1 MGDEERLKRVHDAMN
16 EDKFAW
22 KTRRFLLEANE
33 DRVAKEAPKLVSSWW
48 EYIIK
53 PEVLKFSANAH
64 ISGGV
69 GGGKKKSASQLAEKR
84 EREEIREET
93 DESDPDEPSM
103 PKRDVEEIREETD
116 ESDPDEPGEKEKGKE
131 PESEGET
138 ELVFEDEPPKRKRG
152 RPRKEGSVPRVKKGT
167 GRHAIR
173 DKFGRFAKHEFHNT
187 MSNLGAT
194 DPNIIYPVSL
204 KAARNPAEEA
214 EYRSEYRGDPFEK
227 AEIEEIGREDMYK
240 LEDKPKGKVKVIPGS
255 RKYRPTPPPKSADV
269 LLSTYGQRD
278 PGDIPLK
285 PAPMPPPKPIF
296 NRGPAPPIP
305 PKPQKPVPPPKP
317 IKKELPPPPRIVVRP
332 PESELYKPKG
342 KDSKQKLDVV
352 ELKRIRQENARR
364 TNETRRR
371 KKAEEAERKHIERMK
386 KKE

>member
-1 MGDEERLKRVHDAMN
+1 MGDEERLKRVHDAMD
-16 EDKFAW
+16 EDRFAW
-22 KTRRFLLEANE
+22 KTRKFLLEANE
-33 DRVAKEAPKLVSSWW
+33 KRVAKEAPKLVSSWW
-48 EYIIK
+48 EHIIK

-69 GGGKKKSASQLAEKR
+69 GGGKKKSASQLKEKM
-84 EREEIREET
+84 EREEPEIREET
-93 DESDPDEPSM
+93 DSDPDFSEEE
-103 PKRDVEEIREETD
+103 KVEEK
-116 ESDPDEPGEKEKGKE
+116 GEKEKGKE

-138 ELVFEDEPPKRKRG
+138 EIVFEDEPPKRKRG

-173 DKFGRFAKHEFHNT
+173 DKFGRFTKHEFHNT
-187 MSNLGAT
+187 MSDLGAT

-214 EYRSEYRGDPFEK
+214 EYRSEYRGDPYEK
-227 AEIEEIGREDMYK
+227 AGIEEIGREDMYK
-240 LEDKPKGKVKVIPGS
+240 LEDKPKGKVNVIPGS
-255 RKYRPTPPPKSADV
+255 RKYRPTPPPKSANV
-269 LLSTYGQRD
+269 LLSTYGQKD
-278 PGDIPLK
+278 PGDIPLEPTREYIK
-285 PAPMPPPKPIF
+285 RKKGRKMENVRLEDIKEEVPKKSGARQTKLTEFYPPIPPPKPVKRAAGI
-296 NRGPAPPIP
+296 I
-305 PKPQKPVPPPKP
+305 
-317 IKKELPPPPRIVVRP
+317 RP

-371 KKAEEAERKHIERMK
+371 KKEEGK

>member
-1 MGDEERLKRVHDAMN
+1 MGDEERLKRVHDAMD
-16 EDKFAW
+16 EDRFAW
-22 KTRRFLLEANE
+22 KTRKFLLEANE
-33 DRVAKEAPKLVSSWW
+33 KRVAKEAPKLVSSWW
-48 EYIIK
+48 EHIIK

-69 GGGKKKSASQLAEKR
+69 GGGKKKSASQLKEKM
-84 EREEIREET
+84 EREEPEIREET
-93 DESDPDEPSM
+93 DSDPDFSEEE
-103 PKRDVEEIREETD
+103 KVEEK
-116 ESDPDEPGEKEKGKE
+116 GEKEKGKE

-138 ELVFEDEPPKRKRG
+138 EIVFEDEPPKRKRG

-187 MSNLGAT
+187 MSDLGAT

-214 EYRSEYRGDPFEK
+214 EYKSEYRGDPFEK

-240 LEDKPKGKVKVIPGS
+240 LEDKPKGKVNVIPGS
-255 RKYRPTPPPKSADV
+255 RKYRPTPPPKSANV
-269 LLSTYGQRD
+269 LLSTYGQKD

-285 PAPMPPPKPIF
+285 PSPMPPPKPIF

-332 PESELYKPKG
+332 PERELYKPKG

-371 KKAEEAERKHIERMK
+371 KKAEEAEKKHIERMK